1 MLRHVS
7 WTRLAENSES
17 FSSSPLSFLQGPGV
31 VRCTPLG
38 YSSVV
43 ALLWVVEMVLQS
55 FAILCSRV
63 PRPRIGDCTG
73 LYVIHWIGLKENVR
87 QTGRCSRH
95 PNELEKALVAHVTY
109 FAKAA
114 AVVGNAIR
122 EGPNENDA
130 CFFEFKFAG
139 NSIYEIRRWRFKKC
153 NWKWWSCT
161 GFVSMGFAWL
171 LHPVGIVV
179 AYLSFN
185 FDGFP
190 CVFHKFSLI
199 LDGSP
204 GGSSSSSHFSRGFWR
219 RWPDVSTVGPGSPAL
234 SQRLGTNAGSGW
246 TPWGAGGT
254 TWGWVNV
261 TNYILLSL
269 IFILIK
275 R

>member
-1 MLRHVS
+1 MYGKQADVPVIPMNWRKPWLPMWLILPRLQPWLGMLLEKDPTRMMHVS
-7 WTRLAENSES
+7 
-17 FSSSPLSFLQGPGV
+17 SSSNLPAIQFMKSADGV
-31 VRCTPLG
+31 
-38 YSSVV
+38 S
-43 ALLWVVEMVLQS
+43 
-55 FAILCSRV
+55 
-63 PRPRIGDCTG
+63 
-73 LYVIHWIGLKENVR
+73 
-87 QTGRCSRH
+87 
-95 PNELEKALVAHVTY
+95 
-109 FAKAA
+109 
-114 AVVGNAIR
+114 
-122 EGPNENDA
+122 
-130 CFFEFKFAG
+130 
-139 NSIYEIRRWRFKKC
+139 KKC
-153 NWKWWSCT
+153 SWKWWCCT

-190 CVFHKFSLI
+190 CVFPQFSLI

-204 GGSSSSSHFSRGFWR
+204 GSSSSSSHFSRGFWR

-261 TNYILLSL
+261 TYYILLSL